1 MKTISIAL
9 KDLQIL
15 FKDRGALFQ
24 LFILPLLFIMVFSG
38 ALGAIGSSGKSGEVT
53 LPTLGVVSLDEGEA
67 AAFLLNKIK
76 EDGSFLVQSLPATEA
91 QSQLDDNKVVAVL
104 AIPAGFTAGI
114 QQSKPVSLV
123 ITTGKNSD
131 PQIVE
136 AARLV
141 VESIAADMTLESQI
155 IASLQQMGDM
165 QATAP
170 EQYQVFSTERV
181 LAQARSQFETAQVR
195 PLINIIQSVPQQE
208 EEQEV
213 TPDLSLSAVPGF
225 TVLFVF
231 LAGQTTARSI
241 YDEKKI
247 GSFRRLVA
255 APINK
260 AQLLVG
266 KILPNFIIALIQI
279 AVIFAFGAFGLRLMG
294 LTPLPIEN
302 APLGAVLVAILLAL
316 CSSAFGI
323 TIASLARTENQIAG
337 ISTLLLWGMGLLG
350 GCLVPLFV
358 LERFIGPL
366 AMIVPHYWANKALDD
381 LLIRGL
387 GLADIYLSLV
397 MLGVF
402 SLIFFAIGLWRFDF
416 ER

>member
-38 ALGAIGSSGKSGEVT
+38 ALSAIGGGSEEQAT
-53 LPTLGVVSLDEGEA
+53 LPNLGVVDLDGGEA
-67 AAFLLNKIK
+67 AMFLLNKIQ
-76 EDGSFLVQSLPATEA
+76 EDGSFSVQSLTVSDV
-91 QSQLDDNKVVAVL
+91 QSQLDENKVVAVL
-104 AIPAGFTAGI
+104 TIPAGFTGGV
-114 QQSKPVSLV
+114 QGSTPVTLV
-123 ITTGKNSD
+123 IATGKNAD

-136 AARLV
+136 AMRLV

-170 EQYQVFSTERV
+170 EQFQVFSTQRV

-195 PLINIIQSVPQQE
+195 PLIKIVQSVPQQE
-208 EEQEV
+208 EREE

-225 TVLFVF
+225 TILFVF

-241 YDEKKI
+241 YDEKKV
-247 GSFRRLVA
+247 GSFRRLSA

-260 AQLLVG
+260 VQLLVG

-279 AVIFAFGAFGLRLMG
+279 AVIFAFGAFGLKAMG
-294 LTPLPIEN
+294 LTPLPIGR
-302 APLGAVLVAILLAL
+302 APIGAILVAILLAL
-316 CSSAFGI
+316 CSTAFGI
-323 TIASLARTENQIAG
+323 LIASLARTENQIGG

-350 GCLVPLFV
+350 GCLVPLFI
-358 LERFIGPL
+358 LERFIGPF

>member
-24 LFILPLLFIMVFSG
+24 LFILPLLFIMVFTG
-38 ALGAIGSSGKSGEVT
+38 ALGAIGSSGKSEVVT
-53 LPTLGVVSLDEGEA
+53 LPTLGVVSLDNGEA
-67 AAFLLNKIK
+67 AAFLLSKIK
-76 EDGSFLVQSLPATEA
+76 EDGSFLVQSLSATDV
-91 QSQLDDNKVVAVL
+91 QSQLDENKVVAVL
-104 AIPAGFTAGI
+104 TIPLGFTEGI
-114 QQSKPVSLV
+114 QQSTPVTLV
-123 ITTGKNSD
+123 IAPGKNSD

-141 VESIAADMTLESQI
+141 IESIAADMTLESQI
-155 IASLQQMGDM
+155 ISSLKQMGDM

-181 LAQARSQFETAQVR
+181 LAQARSQFVTAQAR
-195 PLINIIQSVPQQE
+195 PLINIVQTVPQQA
-208 EEQEV
+208 EQQAV

-241 YDEKKI
+241 YEEKKI

-260 AQLLVG
+260 AQLLLG
-266 KILPNFIIALIQI
+266 KILPNFVIALIQI
-279 AVIFAFGAFGLRLMG
+279 AVIFAFGAFGLRLLGM
-294 LTPLPIEN
+294 TPLPIEK
-302 APLGAVLVAILLAL
+302 APVGALLVAILLAL

-323 TIASLARTENQIAG
+323 LIASIAKTENQIAG
-337 ISTLLLWGMGLLG
+337 LSTLLLWGMGLLG
-350 GCLVPLFV
+350 GSLVPLFI

-387 GLADIYLSLV
+387 GLADIWLSLV

-402 SLIFFAIGLWRFDF
+402 TLIFFAIGLWRFDF

>member
-38 ALGAIGSSGKSGEVT
+38 ALSAIGGGSEEQVA
-53 LPTLGVVSLDEGEA
+53 LPNLAVVDQDGGEA
-67 AAFLLNKIK
+67 AMFLINKIQ
-76 EDGSFLVQSLPATEA
+76 EDGSFSVQSLTVSDV
-91 QSQLDDNKVVAVL
+91 QSQLDENKVVAVL
-104 AIPAGFTAGI
+104 TIPAGFTGGV
-114 QQSKPVSLV
+114 QGSTPVTLV
-123 ITTGKNSD
+123 IATGKNAD

-136 AARLV
+136 AMRLV

-170 EQYQVFSTERV
+170 EQFQVFSTQRV

-195 PLINIIQSVPQQE
+195 PLIKIVQSVPQQE
-208 EEQEV
+208 EQEE

-225 TVLFVF
+225 TILFVF

-241 YDEKKI
+241 YDEKKV
-247 GSFRRLVA
+247 GSFRRLSA

-260 AQLLVG
+260 VQLLVG

-279 AVIFAFGAFGLRLMG
+279 AVIFAFGAFGLKAMG
-294 LTPLPIEN
+294 LTPLPIGR
-302 APLGAVLVAILLAL
+302 APIGAILVAILLAL
-316 CSSAFGI
+316 CSTAFGI
-323 TIASLARTENQIAG
+323 LIASLARTENQIGG

-350 GCLVPLFV
+350 GCLVPLFI
-358 LERFIGPL
+358 LERFIGPF

>member
-1 MKTISIAL
+1 MKTISIAI
-9 KDLQIL
+9 KDLKIL
-15 FKDRGALFQ
+15 FKDRGTLFQ

-38 ALGAIGSSGKSGEVT
+38 ALGALGKAPEVT
-53 LPTLGVVSLDEGEA
+53 LPILAVVDQDGGEA
-67 AAFLLNKIK
+67 AQFLLSEITA
-76 EDGSFLVQSLPATEA
+76 DGSLSIQTLPATDA
-91 QSQLDDNKVVAVL
+91 QSQLDENKVVAVL
-104 AIPAGFTAGI
+104 TIPSGFSAGVQGST
-114 QQSKPVSLV
+114 PVALV
-123 ITTGKNSD
+123 ITSGKNSD

-155 IASLQQMGDM
+155 IASLKQMGDM

-181 LAQARSQFETAQVR
+181 LAQARSQFETAQAR
-195 PLINIIQSVPQQE
+195 PLITIVQSVPQQDSKE
-208 EEQEV
+208 EIS
-213 TPDLSLSAVPGF
+213 PDLSLSAVPGF
-225 TVLFVF
+225 MILFVF
-231 LAGQTTARSI
+231 LTGQTTARSI
-241 YDEKKI
+241 FDEKKV
-247 GSFRRLVA
+247 GSFRRLAA

-260 AQLLVG
+260 AQLLLG
-266 KILPNFIIALIQI
+266 KILPNFVVALIQI
-279 AVIFAFGAFGLRLMG
+279 AVIFAFGAFGLRAMG
-294 LTPLPIEN
+294 LTPLPIDK
-302 APLGAVLVAILLAL
+302 APFSALLVAVLLAL

-323 TIASLARTENQIAG
+323 LIAALAKTENQIAG
-337 ISTLLLWGMGLLG
+337 MSTLLLWGMALLG
-350 GCLVPLFV
+350 GCLVPLFFI
-358 LERFIGPL
+358 ERFIGPL